1 MAGRLMMTDGEQIQW
16 EEARSA
22 VYGFFSQ
29 AFLRGPTQQFLDLAG
44 RG

>member
-1 MAGRLMMTDGEQIQW
+1 M

-29 AFLRGPTQQFLDLAG
+29 AFIRGPSQQFLKAADFA
-44 RG
+44 